1 MKVEITRNVMIDGEP
16 VQTGSFIEVDYQ
28 LAALLIG
35 SDKAKEAKAS
45 EPVAEAAPFSPKKAP
60 SCSPKPPARRGRT
73 KQSSGED

>member
-45 EPVAEAAPFSPKKAP
+45 EPVAEAAP
-60 SCSPKPPARRGRT
+60 
-73 KQSSGED
+73 